1 MLQNE
6 TRAVLRKYG
15 VRLSKRRGQPHVV
28 DGGLLRRMVDYAEVS
43 RGDVVLEIGAGIGNL
58 TAMLVQRARR
68 VIAVESDA
76 RLVRVLRERLG
87 EYPNLEILH
96 ANILKI
102 ELPRFDKVVANL
114 PYVISSDVTF
124 KLLTT
129 GFKLVVLMYQREFA
143 RRLIASP
150 GTKDYGRLTVNVYYR
165 AEVEL
170 LEEVPPGAFI
180 PRPKVR
186 STVVRL
192 RPRKPPF
199 KVQDEG
205 LFADVVRAVF
215 QHRRKRMRN
224 ALLHSF
230 EEIFPA
236 SGLTK
241 AEKREMIEKILPE
254 KYKNARAVDLSPE
267 ELGEAA
273 DYFATFRS
281 NLRV

>member
-6 TRAVLRKYG
+6 IRVALRKHG

-43 RGDVVLEIGAGIGNL
+43 RGDVVFEIGAGIGNL
-58 TAMLVQRARR
+58 TAMLVQRAGK

-76 RLVRVLRERLG
+76 RLARVLRERLG
-87 EYPNLEILH
+87 RYSNLEILH
-96 ANILKI
+96 GDILKI
-102 ELPRFDKVVANL
+102 KFPRFDKVVANL

-124 KLLTT
+124 KLLASR
-129 GFKLVVLMYQREFA
+129 FKLAVLMYQREFA
-143 RRLIASP
+143 RRLVASP
-150 GTKDYGRLTVNVYYR
+150 GTKEYGRLTVNVYYR

-180 PRPKVR
+180 PRPKVK
-186 STVVRL
+186 SMVVRL
-192 RPRKPPF
+192 KPREPPF
-199 KVQDEG
+199 EVRDEE
-205 LFADVVRAVF
+205 LFAHVVRAVF
-215 QHRRKRMRN
+215 QHRRKMIRN

-241 AEKREMIEKILPE
+241 VKKREIIDKILPE
-254 KYKNARAVDLSPE
+254 KYGDARAVNLSPE
-267 ELGEAA
+267 ELGEVANS
-273 DYFATFRS
+273 FATFRLD
-281 NLRV
+281 LRA